1 MCDVG
6 GVEEMKLKMKVRNE
20 MKMRMLK
27 GKKMFSFDVIEDVEM
42 NDSNGGW
49 IKVKVSENVDDS
61 YECMVSRVIVLS
73 FDFGESLCSCLI
85 VEKDSNGKW
94 MEKFSN
100 VEDVFSSEVNKKII
114 EMDFEISIGDV
125 K

>member
-1 MCDVG
+1 
-6 GVEEMKLKMKVRNE
+6 MKVRNE

-61 YECMVSRVIVLS
+61 YESMVSRVIVLS
-73 FDFGESLCSCLI
+73 FDFGESLSSI
-85 VEKDSNGKW
+85 DIEGSND
-94 MEKFSN
+94 N
-100 VEDVFSSEVNKKII
+100 IEDVFSKECCDEIRCV
-114 EMDFEISIGDV
+114 DFMIDDSVEGGV
-125 K
+125 V